1 MLRTLRN
8 ALRPSQNRSLAP
20 AFSRLGWI
28 GFWLQIVIGAVPLA
42 LTTYA
47 FLFGATRAAG
57 TRSGFPLIQYL
68 SVVSLLVLAFTA
80 IWFYRYTR
88 LAVRFADPE
97 QRPTA
102 FSVQRTV
109 LTGVTASTLG
119 IVFSMLV
126 LFFEVGQ
133 LWIYFLRAPQAG
145 VPVIQTTAGQASWV
159 SASDIL
165 HLLAL
170 LLSMFVE
177 IAVLVIGLWL
187 LLRAMTPSTEFP
199 DVGDEDP

>member
-1 MLRTLRN
+1 MLRALRN
-8 ALRPSQNRSLAP
+8 ALRPSENRSLAP
-20 AFSRLGWI
+20 TFLRVGWV
-28 GFWLQIVIGAVPLA
+28 GFWMQVVIGAVPVT

-47 FLFGATRAAG
+47 FVFGASRAAG

-68 SVVSLLVLAFTA
+68 TVVSLLVLAFTT

-88 LAVRFADPE
+88 LSVRLVDPAK
-97 QRPTA
+97 RPTA
-102 FSVQRTV
+102 LLVQKTV
-109 LTGVTASTLG
+109 LTGVVASTLG

-126 LFFEVGQ
+126 LFLEVAQ
-133 LWIYFLRAPQAG
+133 LWLYFLRAPQAG

-170 LLSMFVE
+170 LLSMFIE

-187 LLRAMTPSTEFP
+187 LVRAMTPSIEFP
-199 DVGDEDP
+199 HVGDEDP

>member
-1 MLRTLRN
+1 MLRALRN
-8 ALRPSQNRSLAP
+8 ALRPSEDRSLAP

-28 GFWLQIVIGAVPLA
+28 GFWMQVVIGAVPLT
-42 LTTYA
+42 LVTYA
-47 FLFGATRAAG
+47 FLFGAARAAG

-68 SVVSLLVLAFTA
+68 TVVGLLVLAFTT

-88 LAVRFADPE
+88 LSVRLADPA

-109 LTGVTASTLG
+109 LTGAIASTLG

-126 LFFEVGQ
+126 LFFEIAQ
-133 LWIYFLRAPQAG
+133 LWLYFLRAPQAG
-145 VPVIQTTAGQASWV
+145 VPVIQTTAAQASWV

-170 LLSMFVE
+170 ILSMFIE

-187 LLRAMTPSTEFP
+187 LLRAMTPSVEFP
-199 DVGDEDP
+199 HLGDDDT